1 MTWIVEADHGP
12 EDGCEIVGVF
22 EAERDAIKC
31 MVGEERAKTKR
42 WYGPEYSVNEWH
54 GRRQIPC
61 VWWYVETNMNNEVV
75 LKLCEYGESTEW
87 IIERK
92 HHEELFIGG
101 AIEFQT
107 KAETKIQTGEWITS
121 TEDGYANSLGF
132 FPDDLSRVIGRAETD
147 EVDGEVWVK
156 LIGGVLPLQTMSL
169 EEWINIPDTIKLK
182 TAPKSIAVNIEDYDQ
197 KAIIGTAD
205 EDTNAGGTAKVNLNV

>member
-61 VWWYVETNMNNEVV
+61 VWWYVETNMNNEIV
-75 LKLCEYGESTEW
+75 LKLCEYGECTEW
-87 IIERK
+87 TIERK
-92 HHEELFIGG
+92 QHRALFIGD
-101 AIEFQT
+101 AIELQNGQDT
-107 KAETKIQTGEWITS
+107 PVQANEWLAVGPGGTVYSVGSALEAPPKGEM
-121 TEDGYANSLGF
+121 
-132 FPDDLSRVIGRAETD
+132 VIGLSVSDA
-147 EVDGEVWVK
+147 VGGEVYGC
-156 LIGGVLPLQTMSL
+156 LLGSL
-169 EEWINIPDTIKLK
+169 DRIKLE
-182 TAPKSIAVNIEDYDQ
+182 VE
-197 KAIIGTAD
+197 KAIICTAD
-205 EDTNAGGTAKVNLNV
+205 EDANAGGTVKVNLNV